1 MNTRI
6 AQKSDIKAI
15 REMWKDYYG
24 LSQNFCDW
32 FFNRAFYSQN
42 SIVVT
47 EDDTIAASSGFIPYQ
62 LSLGEKSVSA
72 AYIAGTVTLPE
83 YASEAFSR
91 QLLAD
96 TLLTINSKDI
106 PISFL
111 IPHKYSFYEKYGFRI
126 CYSFKQY
133 TLTPEAI
140 PGFSVRHRIERHK
153 ISPKIIEELNGI
165 YERYMTDKNGYVIR
179 DEEAWKLILED
190 LTANFGGKTAIAYNK
205 NAEACGYILYVVHD
219 GIMGIYEMAYDDRIT
234 YESLMGYIK
243 GHELSVGKITV
254 KTDMNDL
261 SYLDFCDNRNPIA
274 VYPFVM
280 ARINNVKEALLECAA
295 DIEGTVKLGVV
306 DRLLEDNNRT
316 FCISKDSV
324 EETSEEPE
332 AVADIGTL
340 TMLLFGYI
348 SPEEAMK
355 QGLLTGNIKA
365 ASVLFEKKNNF
376 INMLYF

>member
-91 QLLAD
+91 QLLVD

-111 IPHKYSFYEKYGFRI
+111 IPHKYSFYEKYG
-126 CYSFKQY
+126 
-133 TLTPEAI
+133 L
-140 PGFSVRHRIERHK
+140 
-153 ISPKIIEELNGI
+153 
-165 YERYMTDKNGYVIR
+165 
-179 DEEAWKLILED
+179 
-190 LTANFGGKTAIAYNK
+190 
-205 NAEACGYILYVVHD
+205 
-219 GIMGIYEMAYDDRIT
+219 
-234 YESLMGYIK
+234 
-243 GHELSVGKITV
+243 
-254 KTDMNDL
+254 
-261 SYLDFCDNRNPIA
+261 
-274 VYPFVM
+274 
-280 ARINNVKEALLECAA
+280 
-295 DIEGTVKLGVV
+295 
-306 DRLLEDNNRT
+306 
-316 FCISKDSV
+316 
-324 EETSEEPE
+324 
-332 AVADIGTL
+332 
-340 TMLLFGYI
+340 
-348 SPEEAMK
+348 
-355 QGLLTGNIKA
+355 
-365 ASVLFEKKNNF
+365 KK
-376 INMLYF
+376 